1 MLDGNSGTGTTS
13 LFIQSPPLRS
23 ILPPSYLSLI
33 LRFFFY
39 PSFVTL
45 SIVHLSLRS
54 TIIKLQLTHYTDK
67 QIIQRH
73 LVPASEIS
81 L

>member
-1 MLDGNSGTGTTS
+1 VLDGNSGTGTTS

-33 LRFFFY
+33 LRFFY

-67 QIIQRH
+67 QITQRH
-73 LVPASEIS
+73 LAPASEIS